1 MLPLNSPE
9 EISMVAESIG
19 AAEPAAVREEEK
31 GKHFEALC
39 GILIALFAAI
49 LAITD
54 LGAGK
59 FGDDELI
66 AHNEKNNA
74 YLWYQSKGIKETLV
88 EGQRD
93 TLQSLVNAGSI
104 QPAQLAAVQG
114 LIQNLDGKVERYG
127 KEKKEI
133 LLGSGTVGEAN
144 WAQDVDGKMGQ
155 VVGAKEWETKAGALD
170 GAGNTFDTANLFL
183 QMCLVLGAISL
194 VLQKDGTKKSF
205 FYGMIALGMIGTVF
219 SCMAFSQAFGI
230 A

>member
-1 MLPLNSPE
+1 
-9 EISMVAESIG
+9 MVAESIG

-31 GKHFEALC
+31 GRHFEALC
-39 GILIALFAAI
+39 GIIIALFAAV

-93 TLQSLVNAGSI
+93 TLESLVNAGSI
-104 QPAQLAAVQG
+104 QPTQLAAVHG

-133 LLGSGTVGEAN
+133 LLGSSTVGEAN
-144 WAQDVDGKMGQ
+144 WAQDVDGEMGQ
-155 VVGAKEWETKAGALD
+155 VVGAKQWESQAMALGSVGD
-170 GAGNTFDTANLFL
+170 GFDNATLFL
-183 QMCLVLGAISL
+183 QMSLVLGAISL

-205 FYGMIALGMIGTVF
+205 FYGMIVLGAIGTVF
-219 SCMAFSQAFGI
+219 SCMAFYQAFGI